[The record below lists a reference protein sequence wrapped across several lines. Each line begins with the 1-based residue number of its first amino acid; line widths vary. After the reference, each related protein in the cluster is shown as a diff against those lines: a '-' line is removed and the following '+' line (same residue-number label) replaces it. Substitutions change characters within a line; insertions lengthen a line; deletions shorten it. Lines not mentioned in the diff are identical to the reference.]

1 MPIAFLKKH
10 IPFKTI
16 LNVLIEFG
24 PLIMFFVAFEIFKF
38 MTAVAILIAT
48 VVVAL
53 IASIIVQRRIA
64 WFPILSCGS
73 VMLFGGLTL
82 FLHNPNWIIFKDT
95 LYFGLFG
102 VAIII
107 ELIRGKLMLKKLFG
121 NVFHVDDRVWKISCI
136 VWGVFLILLA
146 ASNEI
151 ARIFFTPEQW
161 VTYKIIVLVIMFG
174 MAIIN
179 IILGSH
185 GRLPGSDWLG
195 FHK

>member
-38 MTAVAILIAT
+38 MTAVAVLIGT
-48 VVVAL
+48 VVIAL
-53 IASIIVQRRIA
+53 IASIIVQRRVA

-102 VAIII
+102 LAVVIQ
-107 ELIRGKLMLKKLFG
+107 LFRGKLMLKTLFG
-121 NVFHVDDRVWKISCI
+121 SVFHVDDRV
-136 VWGVFLILLA
+136 
-146 ASNEI
+146 
-151 ARIFFTPEQW
+151 
-161 VTYKIIVLVIMFG
+161 
-174 MAIIN
+174 
-179 IILGSH
+179 
-185 GRLPGSDWLG
+185 
-195 FHK
+195 